1 MKKNR
6 EKIILVLI
14 LSILMFANIVSAV
27 KIYDNTN
34 SNKIEIGD
42 GLEFTLD
49 FGTEIQTADFLIQFD
64 NGKLE
69 YNSAS
74 TEDLKTNYI
83 SGQDKI
89 LCCYYDLTKIGTD
102 KITLKF
108 KAKAETNKT
117 NIKITNIT
125 VHTKTEEKTIPDITS
140 ENIKI
145 IKPFSDLLNN
155 VIENNNVINNATASN
170 TVNNEISNNT
180 TSNTV
185 NNETNITITSN
196 TKNNDNTTNS
206 KENSIENTV
215 EQNNKK
221 QENNTVSVKP
231 ILKTGV
237 DFKFGEL
244 LIILITFLI
253 FILILKNEQLPKKT
267 KIILAIIIILIGSIT
282 FLSKFVFAIND
293 DKILI
298 NKKDKSIL
306 IVLSTSNESRSMTIK
321 DFKEKT
327 QATNIDKK
335 ILAQA
340 IATFKNNEKYSIKIY
355 GDENNSGNINSSDIF
370 ELLNKENIDNTAIEE
385 ICNFIIKKDEFKNY
399 NNIPTGYEEFNENSI
414 VTPSTTPLQP
424 AQDRYTEVKNIET
437 LKNLDAKVGDKYK
450 TLGYYKENDGGA
462 GRYDIIEKSSNIK
475 IDNGLYIELNNGL
488 IAQLSIRNSTVNT
501 KQFGAMGNGQN
512 NDTQYLRTAFNSG
525 ISNIEMSKGEYKI
538 TDKINLDTPSTNI
551 IGNDSTIF
559 TDNDY
564 KPEKYSEFL
573 FVMQSNDCNI
583 SNLSIEARETE
594 NIENLYKAQA
604 YVGATNIKI
613 VECSFKV
620 PETASSEHSYS
631 NIDLYTGWH
640 NVLIDNCDLYLANDA
655 KEGGCIWIRDLF
667 NRGASDVTFSNNRCY
682 KKCHDEILAVFMGS
696 IENVNIL
703 NNTFTMPNSTDPS
716 TMSFTFGS
724 ASSKKAENIR
734 FEGNTI
740 DVKATMSLLHSKN
753 VNNLS
758 IKNNNI
764 KFEKVNLI
772 DNGKTNTFILYFPKD
787 NQENNS
793 KNVIIENNSLE
804 INNATS
810 NDVTGI
816 FSSNAQN
823 ITFDNNKI
831 TSNARINEAFTGE
844 VESMSNNNITFNEYV
859 RILINKPKNFTENHI
874 IFNAKF
880 DTFAQYH
887 TGNLNYES
895 NISNNMIESNYDE
908 ILTKEKSNLLMFN
921 GGTLNNHIVT
931 FKNNTIKSEKAN
943 YKSNLIYILN
953 LADKT
958 PQTIKII
965 NNAMS
970 GYRLVWKAQN
980 QEMHKVILE
989 NNT

>member
-1 MKKNR
+1 MKKIR
-6 EKIILVLI
+6 EKIILVFILLI
-14 LSILMFANIVSAV
+14 LIFANIASAV

-34 SNKIEIGD
+34 LNKIQIGNE
-42 GLEFTLD
+42 LEFTID
-49 FGTEIQTADFLIQFD
+49 FGTKIQTADFSVQFD
-64 NGKLE
+64 NEKLE
-69 YNSAS
+69 YNSVS

-83 SGQDKI
+83 AEQDKI

-102 KITLKF
+102 KIILKF

-145 IKPFSDLLNN
+145 IKPFSDLTNN
-155 VIENNNVINNATASN
+155 IIENNI
-170 TVNNEISNNT
+170 ISNNQ
-180 TSNTV
+180 
-185 NNETNITITSN
+185 I
-196 TKNNDNTTNS
+196 KNNTTENNTTNNGVIS
-206 KENSIENTV
+206 NNINNIINNNTDSNIV
-215 EQNNKK
+215 DNKNNKK
-221 QENNTVSVKP
+221 EENKTISVKP

-237 DFKFGEL
+237 DFKFGES
-244 LIILITFLI
+244 LIILITLLI

-282 FLSKFVFAIND
+282 FLSKFVFATND

-298 NKKDKSIL
+298 NKKNKSIL

-335 ILAQA
+335 ILAQT
-340 IATFKNNEKYSIKIY
+340 IATFKNNEKYSIKLY

-370 ELLNKENIDNTAIEE
+370 ELLNKENIDTNAIEE
-385 ICNFIIKKDEFKNY
+385 LCNFIIKKAEFKNY
-399 NNIPTGYEEFNENSI
+399 SNISTGYEEFNEKSI

-424 AQDRYTEVKNIET
+424 AQDRYTELKNVEE
-437 LKNLDAKVGDKYK
+437 LKNLNAQIGDKYK
-450 TLGYYKENDGGA
+450 TLGYYTENDGGA
-462 GRYDIIEKSSNIK
+462 GRYDIIAKDTNIK
-475 IDNGLYIELNNGL
+475 IDNGLYVELNNGL
-488 IAQLSIRNSTVNT
+488 VAKLSVRNETVNV
-501 KQFGAMGNGQN
+501 KQFGALGNGKN
-512 NDTQYLRTAFNSG
+512 DDTQYLRTAFNSG
-525 ISNIEMSKGEYKI
+525 IANVELPKGEYKI

-583 SNLSIEARETE
+583 SNLNIEARETE
-594 NIENLYKAQA
+594 NIENQYKAQV

-613 VECSFKV
+613 VGCSFKV
-620 PETASSEHSYS
+620 PETASNEHSYS

-640 NVLIDNCDLYLANDA
+640 NVLIDNCELYLANDA

-716 TMSFTFGS
+716 TMCFTFGS
-724 ASSKKAENIR
+724 NSSKQAKNIR

-740 DVKATMSLLHSKN
+740 DVKATMSLLHSRN
-753 VNNLS
+753 ANNLS

-816 FSSNAQN
+816 LSSNAQN

-844 VESMSNNNITFNEYV
+844 IESMSNNNMTFNEYV
-859 RILINKPKNFTENHI
+859 RILINKPKKFTQNHI
-874 IFNAKF
+874 IFNSKF
-880 DTFAQYH
+880 DTLVQYH
-887 TGNLNYES
+887 SGNLDYDS
-895 NISNNMIESNYDE
+895 NVSNNIIESNYDE
-908 ILTKEKSNLLMFN
+908 ISDGGKSNLLMFN
-921 GGTLNNHIVT
+921 GGILNNHIVT
-931 FKNNTIKSEKAN
+931 FEDNTIKSEKAN

-953 LADKT
+953 LSDTT
-958 PQTIKII
+958 PQII
-965 NNAMS
+965 NNSMS
-970 GYRLVWKAQN
+970 GYKLVWKAHN
-980 QEMHKVILE
+980 QEIHKIILE

>member
-1 MKKNR
+1 MKKIR
-6 EKIILVLI
+6 EKIILVFILLI
-14 LSILMFANIVSAV
+14 LIFANIASAV

-34 SNKIEIGD
+34 LNKIQIGNE
-42 GLEFTLD
+42 LEFTID
-49 FGTEIQTADFLIQFD
+49 FGTKIQTADFSVQFD
-64 NGKLE
+64 NEKLE
-69 YNSAS
+69 YNSVS

-83 SGQDKI
+83 AEQDKI

-102 KITLKF
+102 KIILKF

-145 IKPFSDLLNN
+145 IKPFSDLTNN
-155 VIENNNVINNATASN
+155 IIENNI
-170 TVNNEISNNT
+170 ISNNQ
-180 TSNTV
+180 
-185 NNETNITITSN
+185 I
-196 TKNNDNTTNS
+196 KNNTTENNTTNNGVIS
-206 KENSIENTV
+206 NNINNIINNNTDSNIV
-215 EQNNKK
+215 DNKNNKK
-221 QENNTVSVKP
+221 EENKTISVKP

-237 DFKFGEL
+237 DFKFGES
-244 LIILITFLI
+244 LIILITLLI

-282 FLSKFVFAIND
+282 FLSKFVFATND

-298 NKKDKSIL
+298 NKKNKSIL

-335 ILAQA
+335 ILAQT
-340 IATFKNNEKYSIKIY
+340 IATFKNNEKYSIKLY

-370 ELLNKENIDNTAIEE
+370 ELLNKENIDTNAIEE
-385 ICNFIIKKDEFKNY
+385 LCNFIIKKAEFKNY
-399 NNIPTGYEEFNENSI
+399 SNISTGYEEFNEKSI

-424 AQDRYTEVKNIET
+424 AQDRYTELKNVEE
-437 LKNLDAKVGDKYK
+437 LKNLNAQIGDKYK
-450 TLGYYKENDGGA
+450 TLGYYTENDGGA
-462 GRYDIIEKSSNIK
+462 GRYDIIAKDTNIK
-475 IDNGLYIELNNGL
+475 IDNGLYVELNNGL
-488 IAQLSIRNSTVNT
+488 VAKLSVRNETVNV
-501 KQFGAMGNGQN
+501 KQFGALGNGKN
-512 NDTQYLRTAFNSG
+512 DDTQYLRTAFNSG
-525 ISNIEMSKGEYKI
+525 IANVELPKGEYKI

-583 SNLSIEARETE
+583 SNLNIEARETE
-594 NIENLYKAQA
+594 NIENQYKAQV

-613 VECSFKV
+613 VGCSFKV
-620 PETASSEHSYS
+620 PETASNEHSYS

-640 NVLIDNCDLYLANDA
+640 NVLIDNCELYLANDA

-716 TMSFTFGS
+716 TMCFTFGS
-724 ASSKKAENIR
+724 NSSKQAKNIR

-740 DVKATMSLLHSKN
+740 DVKATMSLLHSRN
-753 VNNLS
+753 ANNLS

-816 FSSNAQN
+816 LSSNAQN

-844 VESMSNNNITFNEYV
+844 IESMSNNNMTFNEYV
-859 RILINKPKNFTENHI
+859 RILINKPKKFTQNHI
-874 IFNAKF
+874 IFN
-880 DTFAQYH
+880 
-887 TGNLNYES
+887 
-895 NISNNMIESNYDE
+895 
-908 ILTKEKSNLLMFN
+908 
-921 GGTLNNHIVT
+921 
-931 FKNNTIKSEKAN
+931 
-943 YKSNLIYILN
+943 
-953 LADKT
+953 
-958 PQTIKII
+958 
-965 NNAMS
+965 
-970 GYRLVWKAQN
+970 
-980 QEMHKVILE
+980 
-989 NNT
+989 

>member
-1 MKKNR
+1 MKKIR

-14 LSILMFANIVSAV
+14 LSILMFANIASAV

-34 SNKIEIGD
+34 SNKIEIGKE
-42 GLEFTLD
+42 LEFTIDL
-49 FGTEIQTADFLIQFD
+49 GTEIQTADFSIQFD
-64 NGKLE
+64 NKKLE
-69 YNSAS
+69 YSRTS

-83 SGQDKI
+83 AEQNKI
-89 LCCYYDLTKIGTD
+89 LCCYYDLSKIGTD
-102 KITLKF
+102 KIILKF

-145 IKPFSDLLNN
+145 IKPFSDLTNN
-155 VIENNNVINNATASN
+155 IIENNI
-170 TVNNEISNNT
+170 ISNNQ
-180 TSNTV
+180 
-185 NNETNITITSN
+185 I
-196 TKNNDNTTNS
+196 KNNTTENNTTNNDIIS
-206 KENSIENTV
+206 NNINNIITNDTISNTV
-215 EQNNKK
+215 EQNSKKEENK
-221 QENNTVSVKP
+221 TISVKP

-244 LIILITFLI
+244 LIILITLLI

-282 FLSKFVFAIND
+282 FLSKFVFATND

-298 NKKDKSIL
+298 NKKNKSIL
-306 IVLSTSNESRSMTIK
+306 IVLSTSNKLRSMTIK

-327 QATNIDKK
+327 QATNIDKE

-340 IATFKNNEKYSIKIY
+340 IATFKNNEKYSIKLY

-370 ELLNKENIDNTAIEE
+370 ELLNKENIDTNAIEE
-385 ICNFIIKKDEFKNY
+385 LCNFIIKKAEFKNY
-399 NNIPTGYEEFNENSI
+399 SNISNGYEEFNENSI

-424 AQDRYTEVKNIET
+424 AQDRYTELKNVEE
-437 LKNLDAKVGDKYK
+437 LKNLNAQIGDKYK
-450 TLGYYKENDGGA
+450 TLGYYTENDGGA
-462 GRYDIIEKSSNIK
+462 GRYDIIAKDTNIK
-475 IDNGLYIELNNGL
+475 IDNGLYVELNNGL
-488 IAQLSIRNSTVNT
+488 VAKLSVRNETVNV
-501 KQFGAMGNGQN
+501 KQFGALGNGKN
-512 NDTQYLRTAFNSG
+512 DDTQYLRTAFNSG
-525 ISNIEMSKGEYKI
+525 IANVELPKGEYKI

-583 SNLSIEARETE
+583 SNLNIEARETE
-594 NIENLYKAQA
+594 NIENLYKAQV

-613 VECSFKV
+613 GGCSFKV

-640 NVLIDNCDLYLANDA
+640 NVLIDTCELYLANDA

-716 TMSFTFGS
+716 TMGFTFGS
-724 ASSKKAENIR
+724 TSSKKAENIR

-740 DVKATMSLLHSKN
+740 DVKATMSLLHSRN
-753 VNNLS
+753 ANNLI

-772 DNGKTNTFILYFPKD
+772 DNGKANTFILYFPKD

-816 FSSNAQN
+816 LSSNAQN
-823 ITFDNNKI
+823 VTFDNNKI

-844 VESMSNNNITFNEYV
+844 VESMSNNNMTFNEYI
-859 RILINKPKNFTENHI
+859 RILINKPKNFTKNHI

-880 DTFAQYH
+880 DTFVQYH

-908 ILTKEKSNLLMFN
+908 ISAKGTSNLLMFN

-931 FKNNTIKSEKAN
+931 FADNTIKSEKAN

-965 NNAMS
+965 NNSMS
-970 GYRLVWKAQN
+970 GYKLVWKAQN
-980 QEMHKVILE
+980 QEIHKIILE

>member
-1 MKKNR
+1 MKKIR
-6 EKIILVLI
+6 EKIILVFILLI
-14 LSILMFANIVSAV
+14 LIFANIASAV

-34 SNKIEIGD
+34 LNKIQIGNE
-42 GLEFTLD
+42 LEFTID
-49 FGTEIQTADFLIQFD
+49 FGTKIQTADFSVQFD
-64 NGKLE
+64 NEKLE
-69 YNSAS
+69 YNSVS

-83 SGQDKI
+83 AEQDKI

-102 KITLKF
+102 KIILKF

-145 IKPFSDLLNN
+145 IKPFSDLTNN
-155 VIENNNVINNATASN
+155 IIENNI
-170 TVNNEISNNT
+170 ISNNQ
-180 TSNTV
+180 
-185 NNETNITITSN
+185 I
-196 TKNNDNTTNS
+196 KNNTTENNTTNNGVIS
-206 KENSIENTV
+206 NNINNIINNNTDSNIV
-215 EQNNKK
+215 DNKNNKK
-221 QENNTVSVKP
+221 EENKTISVKP

-237 DFKFGEL
+237 DFKFGES
-244 LIILITFLI
+244 LIILITLLI

-282 FLSKFVFAIND
+282 FLSKFVFATND

-298 NKKDKSIL
+298 NKKNKSIL

-335 ILAQA
+335 ILAQT
-340 IATFKNNEKYSIKIY
+340 IATFKNNEKYSIKLY

-370 ELLNKENIDNTAIEE
+370 ELLNKENIDTNAIEE
-385 ICNFIIKKDEFKNY
+385 LCNFIIKKAEFKNY
-399 NNIPTGYEEFNENSI
+399 SNISTGYEEFNEKSI

-424 AQDRYTEVKNIET
+424 AQDRYTELKNVEE
-437 LKNLDAKVGDKYK
+437 LKNLNAQIGDKYK
-450 TLGYYKENDGGA
+450 TLGYYTENDGGA
-462 GRYDIIEKSSNIK
+462 GRYDIIAKDTNIK
-475 IDNGLYIELNNGL
+475 IDNGLYVELNNGL
-488 IAQLSIRNSTVNT
+488 VAKLSVRNETVNV
-501 KQFGAMGNGQN
+501 KQFGALGNGKN
-512 NDTQYLRTAFNSG
+512 DDTQYLRTAFNSG
-525 ISNIEMSKGEYKI
+525 IANVELPKGEYKI

-583 SNLSIEARETE
+583 SNLNIEARETE
-594 NIENLYKAQA
+594 NIENQYKAQV

-613 VECSFKV
+613 VGCSFKV
-620 PETASSEHSYS
+620 PETASNEHSYS

-640 NVLIDNCDLYLANDA
+640 NVLIDNCELYLANDA

-703 NNTFTMPNSTDPS
+703 NNTFTMPNSNDPS
-716 TMSFTFGS
+716 TMCFTFGS
-724 ASSKKAENIR
+724 NSSKQAKNIR

-740 DVKATMSLLHSKN
+740 DVKATMSLLHSRN
-753 VNNLS
+753 ANNLS

-816 FSSNAQN
+816 LSSNAQN

-844 VESMSNNNITFNEYV
+844 IESMSNNNMTFNEYV
-859 RILINKPKNFTENHI
+859 RILINKPKKFTQNHI
-874 IFNAKF
+874 IFNSKF
-880 DTFAQYH
+880 DTLVQYH
-887 TGNLNYES
+887 SGNLDYDS
-895 NISNNMIESNYDE
+895 NVSNNIIESNYDE
-908 ILTKEKSNLLMFN
+908 ISDGGKSNLLMFN
-921 GGTLNNHIVT
+921 GGILNNHIVT
-931 FKNNTIKSEKAN
+931 FEDNTIKSEKAN

-953 LADKT
+953 LSDTT

-965 NNAMS
+965 NNSMS
-970 GYRLVWKAQN
+970 GYKLVWKAHN
-980 QEMHKVILE
+980 QEIHKIILE

>member
-1 MKKNR
+1 MKKIR
-6 EKIILVLI
+6 EKIILVFILLI
-14 LSILMFANIVSAV
+14 LIFANIASAV

-34 SNKIEIGD
+34 LNKIQIGNE
-42 GLEFTLD
+42 LEFTID
-49 FGTEIQTADFLIQFD
+49 FGTKIQTADFSVQFD
-64 NGKLE
+64 NEKLE
-69 YNSAS
+69 YNSVS

-83 SGQDKI
+83 AEQDKI

-102 KITLKF
+102 KIILKF

-145 IKPFSDLLNN
+145 IKPFSDLTNN
-155 VIENNNVINNATASN
+155 IIENNI
-170 TVNNEISNNT
+170 ISNNQ
-180 TSNTV
+180 
-185 NNETNITITSN
+185 I
-196 TKNNDNTTNS
+196 KNNTTENNTTNNGVIS
-206 KENSIENTV
+206 NNINNIINNNTDSNIV
-215 EQNNKK
+215 DNKNNKK
-221 QENNTVSVKP
+221 EENKTISVKP

-237 DFKFGEL
+237 DFKFGES
-244 LIILITFLI
+244 LIILITLLI

-282 FLSKFVFAIND
+282 FLSKFVFATND

-298 NKKDKSIL
+298 NKKNKSIL

-335 ILAQA
+335 ILAQT
-340 IATFKNNEKYSIKIY
+340 IATFKNNEKYSIKLY

-370 ELLNKENIDNTAIEE
+370 ELLNKENIDTNAIEE
-385 ICNFIIKKDEFKNY
+385 LCNFIIKKAEFKNY
-399 NNIPTGYEEFNENSI
+399 SNISTGYEEFNEKSI

-424 AQDRYTEVKNIET
+424 AQDRYTELKNVEE
-437 LKNLDAKVGDKYK
+437 LKNLNAQIGDKYK
-450 TLGYYKENDGGA
+450 TLGYYTENDGGA
-462 GRYDIIEKSSNIK
+462 GRYDIIAKDTNIK
-475 IDNGLYIELNNGL
+475 IDNGLYVELNNGL
-488 IAQLSIRNSTVNT
+488 VAKLSVRNETVNV
-501 KQFGAMGNGQN
+501 KQFGALGNGKN
-512 NDTQYLRTAFNSG
+512 DDTQYLRTAFNSG
-525 ISNIEMSKGEYKI
+525 IANVELPKGEYKI

-583 SNLSIEARETE
+583 SNLNIKARETE
-594 NIENLYKAQA
+594 NIENQYKAQV

-613 VECSFKV
+613 VGCSFKV
-620 PETASSEHSYS
+620 PETASNEHSYS

-640 NVLIDNCDLYLANDA
+640 NVLIDNCELYLANDA

-716 TMSFTFGS
+716 TMCFTFGS
-724 ASSKKAENIR
+724 NSSKQAKNIR

-740 DVKATMSLLHSKN
+740 DVKATMSLLHSRN
-753 VNNLS
+753 ANNLS

-816 FSSNAQN
+816 LSSNAQN

-844 VESMSNNNITFNEYV
+844 IESMSNNNMTFNEYV
-859 RILINKPKNFTENHI
+859 RILINKPKKFTQNHI
-874 IFNAKF
+874 IFNSKF
-880 DTFAQYH
+880 DTLVQYH
-887 TGNLNYES
+887 SGNLDYDS
-895 NISNNMIESNYDE
+895 NVSNNIIESNYDE
-908 ILTKEKSNLLMFN
+908 ISDGGKSNLLMFN
-921 GGTLNNHIVT
+921 GGILNNHIVT
-931 FKNNTIKSEKAN
+931 FEDNTIKSEKAN

-953 LADKT
+953 LSDTT

-965 NNAMS
+965 NNSMS
-970 GYRLVWKAQN
+970 GYKLVWKAHN
-980 QEMHKVILE
+980 QEIHKIILE

>member
-1 MKKNR
+1 MKKIR

-14 LSILMFANIVSAV
+14 LSILMFANIASAV

-34 SNKIEIGD
+34 SNKIEIGNE
-42 GLEFTLD
+42 LEFTID
-49 FGTEIQTADFLIQFD
+49 FGTEIQTADFSIQFD
-64 NGKLE
+64 NEKLE
-69 YNSAS
+69 YSRTS

-83 SGQDKI
+83 AEQNKI
-89 LCCYYDLTKIGTD
+89 LCCYYDLSKIGTD
-102 KITLKF
+102 KIILKF

-145 IKPFSDLLNN
+145 IKPFSDLTNN
-155 VIENNNVINNATASN
+155 IIENNI
-170 TVNNEISNNT
+170 ISNNQ
-180 TSNTV
+180 
-185 NNETNITITSN
+185 I
-196 TKNNDNTTNS
+196 KNNTTENNTTNNDIIS
-206 KENSIENTV
+206 NNINNIITNDTISNTV
-215 EQNNKK
+215 EQNSKKEENK
-221 QENNTVSVKP
+221 TISVKP

-244 LIILITFLI
+244 LIILITLLI

-282 FLSKFVFAIND
+282 FLSKFVFATND

-298 NKKDKSIL
+298 NKKNKSIL
-306 IVLSTSNESRSMTIK
+306 IVLSTSNELRSMTIK

-327 QATNIDKK
+327 QATNIDKE
-335 ILAQA
+335 IPAQA
-340 IATFKNNEKYSIKIY
+340 IATFKNNEKYSIKLY

-370 ELLNKENIDNTAIEE
+370 ELLNKENIDTNAIEE
-385 ICNFIIKKDEFKNY
+385 LCNFIIKKAEFKNY
-399 NNIPTGYEEFNENSI
+399 SNISTGYEEFNENSI

-424 AQDRYTEVKNIET
+424 AQDRYTELKNVEE
-437 LKNLDAKVGDKYK
+437 LKNLNAQIGDKYK
-450 TLGYYKENDGGA
+450 TLGYYTENDGGA
-462 GRYDIIEKSSNIK
+462 GRYDIIAKDTNIK
-475 IDNGLYIELNNGL
+475 IDNGLYVELNNGL
-488 IAQLSIRNSTVNT
+488 VAKLSVRNETVNV
-501 KQFGAMGNGQN
+501 KQFGALGNGKN
-512 NDTQYLRTAFNSG
+512 DDTQYLRTAFNSG
-525 ISNIEMSKGEYKI
+525 IANVELPKGEYKI

-564 KPEKYSEFL
+564 KPKKYSEFL

-583 SNLSIEARETE
+583 SNLNIEARETE
-594 NIENLYKAQA
+594 NIENQYKAQV

-613 VECSFKV
+613 VGCSFKV
-620 PETASSEHSYS
+620 PETASNEHSYS

-640 NVLIDNCDLYLANDA
+640 NVLIDNCELYLANNA

-716 TMSFTFGS
+716 TMCFTFGS
-724 ASSKKAENIR
+724 NSSKQAENIR

-740 DVKATMSLLHSKN
+740 DVKATMSLLHSRN
-753 VNNLS
+753 ANNLS

-816 FSSNAQN
+816 LSSNAQN

-844 VESMSNNNITFNEYV
+844 IESMSNNNMTFNEYV
-859 RILINKPKNFTENHI
+859 RILINKPKKFTQNHI
-874 IFNAKF
+874 IFNSKF
-880 DTFAQYH
+880 DTLVQYH
-887 TGNLNYES
+887 SGNLDYDS
-895 NISNNMIESNYDE
+895 NVSNNIIESTYDE
-908 ILTKEKSNLLMFN
+908 ISDRGKSNLLMFN

-931 FKNNTIKSEKAN
+931 FEDNTIKSEKAN

-953 LADKT
+953 LADTT

-965 NNAMS
+965 NNSMS
-970 GYRLVWKAQN
+970 GYKLIWKAQN
-980 QEMHKVILE
+980 QEIHKIILE

>member
-1 MKKNR
+1 MKKIR
-6 EKIILVLI
+6 EKIILVFILLI
-14 LSILMFANIVSAV
+14 LIFANIASAV

-34 SNKIEIGD
+34 LNKIEIGNE
-42 GLEFTLD
+42 LEFTID
-49 FGTEIQTADFLIQFD
+49 FGTEIQTADFSVQFD
-64 NGKLE
+64 NENLE

-83 SGQDKI
+83 AEQDKI

-102 KITLKF
+102 KIILKF

-125 VHTKTEEKTIPDITS
+125 VHTRTEEKTIPDITS

-145 IKPFSDLLNN
+145 IKPFSDSTNN
-155 VIENNNVINNATASN
+155 IIENNI
-170 TVNNEISNNT
+170 ISNNQ
-180 TSNTV
+180 
-185 NNETNITITSN
+185 I
-196 TKNNDNTTNS
+196 KNNTTENNTTNNGVIS
-206 KENSIENTV
+206 NNINNIINNNTDSNIV
-215 EQNNKK
+215 DNKNNKK
-221 QENNTVSVKP
+221 EENKTISVKP

-244 LIILITFLI
+244 LIILITLLI

-282 FLSKFVFAIND
+282 FLSKFVFATND

-298 NKKDKSIL
+298 NKKNKSIL

-327 QATNIDKK
+327 QATNIDKE

-340 IATFKNNEKYSIKIY
+340 IATFKNNEKYSIKLY

-370 ELLNKENIDNTAIEE
+370 ELLNKENIDTNAIEE
-385 ICNFIIKKDEFKNY
+385 LCNFIIKKAEFKNY
-399 NNIPTGYEEFNENSI
+399 SNILTGYEEFNENSI

-424 AQDRYTEVKNIET
+424 AQDRYTELKNVEE
-437 LKNLDAKVGDKYK
+437 LKNLNAQIGDKYK
-450 TLGYYKENDGGA
+450 TLGYYTENDGGA
-462 GRYDIIEKSSNIK
+462 GRYDIIAKDTNIK
-475 IDNGLYIELNNGL
+475 IDNGLYVELNNGL
-488 IAQLSIRNSTVNT
+488 VAKLSVRNETVNV
-501 KQFGAMGNGQN
+501 KQFGALGNGKN
-512 NDTQYLRTAFNSG
+512 DDTQCLRTALNSG
-525 ISNIEMSKGEYKI
+525 IANVELPKGEYKI

-551 IGNDSTIF
+551 IGNASTIF

-583 SNLSIEARETE
+583 SNLNIEARETE
-594 NIENLYKAQA
+594 NIENQYKAQV

-613 VECSFKV
+613 VGCSFKV
-620 PETASSEHSYS
+620 PETASNEHSYS

-640 NVLIDNCDLYLANDA
+640 NVLIDNCELYLANDA

-716 TMSFTFGS
+716 TMCFTFGS
-724 ASSKKAENIR
+724 NSSKQAKNIR

-740 DVKATMSLLHSKN
+740 DVKATMSLLHSRN
-753 VNNLS
+753 ANNLS

-816 FSSNAQN
+816 LSSNAQN

-844 VESMSNNNITFNEYV
+844 IESMSNNNMTFNEYV
-859 RILINKPKNFTENHI
+859 RILINKPKKFTQNHI
-874 IFNAKF
+874 IFNSKF
-880 DTFAQYH
+880 DTLVQYH
-887 TGNLNYES
+887 SGNLDYDS
-895 NISNNMIESNYDE
+895 NVSNNIIESNYDE
-908 ILTKEKSNLLMFN
+908 ISDGGKSNLLMFN
-921 GGTLNNHIVT
+921 GGILNNHIVT
-931 FKNNTIKSEKAN
+931 FEDNTIKSEKAN

-953 LADKT
+953 LSDTT

-965 NNAMS
+965 NNSMS
-970 GYRLVWKAQN
+970 GYKLVWKAHN
-980 QEMHKVILE
+980 QEIHKIILE

>member
-1 MKKNR
+1 MKCRRVFKMKKIR
-6 EKIILVLI
+6 EKIILVFILLI
-14 LSILMFANIVSAV
+14 LIFANIASAV

-34 SNKIEIGD
+34 LNKIQIGNE
-42 GLEFTLD
+42 LEFTID
-49 FGTEIQTADFLIQFD
+49 FGTKIQTADFSVQFD
-64 NGKLE
+64 NEKLE
-69 YNSAS
+69 YNSVS

-83 SGQDKI
+83 AEQDKI

-102 KITLKF
+102 KIILKF

-145 IKPFSDLLNN
+145 IKPFSDLTNN
-155 VIENNNVINNATASN
+155 IIENNI
-170 TVNNEISNNT
+170 ISNNQ
-180 TSNTV
+180 
-185 NNETNITITSN
+185 I
-196 TKNNDNTTNS
+196 KNNTTENNTTNNGVIS
-206 KENSIENTV
+206 NNINNIINNNTDSNIV
-215 EQNNKK
+215 DNKNNKK
-221 QENNTVSVKP
+221 EENKTISVKP

-237 DFKFGEL
+237 DFKFGES
-244 LIILITFLI
+244 LIILITLLI

-282 FLSKFVFAIND
+282 FLSKFVFATND

-298 NKKDKSIL
+298 NKKNKSIL

-335 ILAQA
+335 ILAQT
-340 IATFKNNEKYSIKIY
+340 IATFKNNEKYSIKLY

-370 ELLNKENIDNTAIEE
+370 ELLNKENIDTNAIEE
-385 ICNFIIKKDEFKNY
+385 LCNFIIKKAEFKNY
-399 NNIPTGYEEFNENSI
+399 SNISTGYEEFNEKSI

-424 AQDRYTEVKNIET
+424 AQDRYTELKNVEE
-437 LKNLDAKVGDKYK
+437 LKNLNAQIGDKYK
-450 TLGYYKENDGGA
+450 TLGYYTENDGGA
-462 GRYDIIEKSSNIK
+462 GRYDIIAKDTNIK
-475 IDNGLYIELNNGL
+475 IDNGLYVELNNGL
-488 IAQLSIRNSTVNT
+488 VAKLSVRNETVNV
-501 KQFGAMGNGQN
+501 KQFGALGNGKN
-512 NDTQYLRTAFNSG
+512 DDTQYLRTAFNSG
-525 ISNIEMSKGEYKI
+525 IANVELPKGEYKI

-583 SNLSIEARETE
+583 SNLNIEARETE
-594 NIENLYKAQA
+594 NIENQYKAQV

-613 VECSFKV
+613 VGCSFKV
-620 PETASSEHSYS
+620 PETASNEHSYS

-640 NVLIDNCDLYLANDA
+640 NVLIDNCELYLANDA

-716 TMSFTFGS
+716 TMCFTFGS
-724 ASSKKAENIR
+724 NSSKQAKNIR

-740 DVKATMSLLHSKN
+740 DVKATMSLLHSRN
-753 VNNLS
+753 ANNLS

-816 FSSNAQN
+816 LSSNAQN

-844 VESMSNNNITFNEYV
+844 IESMSNNNMTFNEYV
-859 RILINKPKNFTENHI
+859 RILINKPKKFTQNHI
-874 IFNAKF
+874 IFNSKF
-880 DTFAQYH
+880 DTLVQYH
-887 TGNLNYES
+887 SGNLDYDS
-895 NISNNMIESNYDE
+895 NVSNNIIESNYDE
-908 ILTKEKSNLLMFN
+908 ISDGGKSNLLMFN
-921 GGTLNNHIVT
+921 GGILNNHIVT
-931 FKNNTIKSEKAN
+931 FEDNTIKSEKAN

-953 LADKT
+953 LSDTT

-965 NNAMS
+965 NNSMS
-970 GYRLVWKAQN
+970 GYKLVWKAHN
-980 QEMHKVILE
+980 QEIHKIILE

>member
-1 MKKNR
+1 MKKIR
-6 EKIILVLI
+6 EKIILVFILLI
-14 LSILMFANIVSAV
+14 LIFANIASAV

-34 SNKIEIGD
+34 LNKIQIGNE
-42 GLEFTLD
+42 LEFTID
-49 FGTEIQTADFLIQFD
+49 FGTKIQTADFSVQFD
-64 NGKLE
+64 NEKLE
-69 YNSAS
+69 YNSVS

-83 SGQDKI
+83 AEQDKI

-102 KITLKF
+102 KIILKF

-145 IKPFSDLLNN
+145 IKPFSDLTNN
-155 VIENNNVINNATASN
+155 IIENNI
-170 TVNNEISNNT
+170 ISNNQ
-180 TSNTV
+180 
-185 NNETNITITSN
+185 I
-196 TKNNDNTTNS
+196 KNNTTENNTTNNGVIS
-206 KENSIENTV
+206 NNINNIINNNTDSNIV
-215 EQNNKK
+215 DNKNNKK
-221 QENNTVSVKP
+221 EENKTISVKP

-237 DFKFGEL
+237 DFKFGES
-244 LIILITFLI
+244 LIILITLLI

-282 FLSKFVFAIND
+282 FLSKFVFATND

-298 NKKDKSIL
+298 NKKNKSIL

-335 ILAQA
+335 ILAQT
-340 IATFKNNEKYSIKIY
+340 IATFKNNEKYSIKLY

-370 ELLNKENIDNTAIEE
+370 ELLNKENIDTNAIEE
-385 ICNFIIKKDEFKNY
+385 LCNFIIKKAEFKNY
-399 NNIPTGYEEFNENSI
+399 SNISTGYEEFNEKSI

-424 AQDRYTEVKNIET
+424 AQDRYTELKNVEE
-437 LKNLDAKVGDKYK
+437 LKNLNAQIGDKYK
-450 TLGYYKENDGGA
+450 TLGYYTENDGGA
-462 GRYDIIEKSSNIK
+462 GRYDIIAKDTNIK
-475 IDNGLYIELNNGL
+475 IDNGLYVELNNGL
-488 IAQLSIRNSTVNT
+488 VAKLSVRNETVNV
-501 KQFGAMGNGQN
+501 KQFGALGNGKN
-512 NDTQYLRTAFNSG
+512 DDTQYLRTAFNSG
-525 ISNIEMSKGEYKI
+525 IANVELPKGEYKI
-538 TDKINLDTPSTNI
+538 TDKINLHTPSTNI

-583 SNLSIEARETE
+583 SNLNIEARETE
-594 NIENLYKAQA
+594 NIENQYKAQV

-613 VECSFKV
+613 VGCSFKV
-620 PETASSEHSYS
+620 PETASNEHSYS

-640 NVLIDNCDLYLANDA
+640 NVLIDNCELYLANDA

-716 TMSFTFGS
+716 TMCFTFGS
-724 ASSKKAENIR
+724 NSSKQAKNIR

-740 DVKATMSLLHSKN
+740 DVKATMSLLHSRN
-753 VNNLS
+753 ANNLS

-816 FSSNAQN
+816 LSSNAQN

-844 VESMSNNNITFNEYV
+844 IESMSNNNMTFNEYV
-859 RILINKPKNFTENHI
+859 RILINKPKKFTQNHI
-874 IFNAKF
+874 IFNSKF
-880 DTFAQYH
+880 DTLVQYH
-887 TGNLNYES
+887 SGNLDYDS
-895 NISNNMIESNYDE
+895 NVSNNIIESNYDE
-908 ILTKEKSNLLMFN
+908 ISDGGKSNLLMFN
-921 GGTLNNHIVT
+921 GGILNNHIVT
-931 FKNNTIKSEKAN
+931 FEDNTIKSEKAN

-953 LADKT
+953 LSDTT

-965 NNAMS
+965 NNSMS
-970 GYRLVWKAQN
+970 GYKLVWKAHN
-980 QEMHKVILE
+980 QEIHKIILE

>member
-1 MKKNR
+1 MKKIR
-6 EKIILVLI
+6 EKIILVFILLI
-14 LSILMFANIVSAV
+14 LIFANIASAV

-34 SNKIEIGD
+34 LNKIQIGNE
-42 GLEFTLD
+42 LEFTID
-49 FGTEIQTADFLIQFD
+49 FGTKIQTADFSVQFD
-64 NGKLE
+64 NEKLE
-69 YNSAS
+69 YNSVS

-83 SGQDKI
+83 AEQDKI

-102 KITLKF
+102 KIILKF

-125 VHTKTEEKTIPDITS
+125 VHTRTEEKTIPDITS

-145 IKPFSDLLNN
+145 IKPFSDLTNN
-155 VIENNNVINNATASN
+155 IIENNI
-170 TVNNEISNNT
+170 ISNNQ
-180 TSNTV
+180 
-185 NNETNITITSN
+185 I
-196 TKNNDNTTNS
+196 KNNTTENNTTNNGVIS
-206 KENSIENTV
+206 NNINNIINNNTDSNIV
-215 EQNNKK
+215 DNKNNKK
-221 QENNTVSVKP
+221 EENKTISVKP

-244 LIILITFLI
+244 LIILITLLI

-282 FLSKFVFAIND
+282 FLSKFVFATND

-298 NKKDKSIL
+298 NKKNKSIL

-335 ILAQA
+335 ILAQT
-340 IATFKNNEKYSIKIY
+340 IATFKNNEKYSIKLY

-370 ELLNKENIDNTAIEE
+370 ELLNKENIDTNAIEE
-385 ICNFIIKKDEFKNY
+385 LCNFIIKKAEFKNY
-399 NNIPTGYEEFNENSI
+399 SNISTGYEEFNEKSI

-424 AQDRYTEVKNIET
+424 AQDRYTELKNVEE
-437 LKNLDAKVGDKYK
+437 LKNLNAQIGDKYK
-450 TLGYYKENDGGA
+450 TLGYYTENDGGA
-462 GRYDIIEKSSNIK
+462 GRYDIIAKDTNIK
-475 IDNGLYIELNNGL
+475 IDNGLYVELNNGL
-488 IAQLSIRNSTVNT
+488 VAKLSVRNETVNV
-501 KQFGAMGNGQN
+501 KQFGALGNGKN
-512 NDTQYLRTAFNSG
+512 DDTQYLRTAFNSG
-525 ISNIEMSKGEYKI
+525 IANVELPKGEYKI

-583 SNLSIEARETE
+583 SNLNIEARETE
-594 NIENLYKAQA
+594 NIENQYKAQV

-613 VECSFKV
+613 VGCSFKV
-620 PETASSEHSYS
+620 PETASNEHSYS

-640 NVLIDNCDLYLANDA
+640 NVLIDNCELYLANDA

-716 TMSFTFGS
+716 TMCFTFGS
-724 ASSKKAENIR
+724 NSSKQAKNIR

-740 DVKATMSLLHSKN
+740 DVKATMSLLHSRN
-753 VNNLS
+753 ANNLS

-816 FSSNAQN
+816 LSSNAQN

-844 VESMSNNNITFNEYV
+844 IESMSNNNMTFNEYV
-859 RILINKPKNFTENHI
+859 RILINKPKKFTQNHI
-874 IFNAKF
+874 IFN
-880 DTFAQYH
+880 
-887 TGNLNYES
+887 
-895 NISNNMIESNYDE
+895 
-908 ILTKEKSNLLMFN
+908 
-921 GGTLNNHIVT
+921 
-931 FKNNTIKSEKAN
+931 
-943 YKSNLIYILN
+943 
-953 LADKT
+953 
-958 PQTIKII
+958 
-965 NNAMS
+965 
-970 GYRLVWKAQN
+970 
-980 QEMHKVILE
+980 
-989 NNT
+989 

>member
-1 MKKNR
+1 MKKIR
-6 EKIILVLI
+6 EKIILVFILLI
-14 LSILMFANIVSAV
+14 LIFANIASAV
-27 KIYDNTN
+27 KIYDNIN
-34 SNKIEIGD
+34 LNKIEIGNE
-42 GLEFTLD
+42 LEFTID
-49 FGTEIQTADFLIQFD
+49 FGTKIQTADFSVQFD
-64 NGKLE
+64 NEKLE
-69 YNSAS
+69 YNSVS

-83 SGQDKI
+83 AEQDKI

-102 KITLKF
+102 KIILKF

-145 IKPFSDLLNN
+145 IKPFSDLTNN
-155 VIENNNVINNATASN
+155 IIENNI
-170 TVNNEISNNT
+170 ISNNQ
-180 TSNTV
+180 
-185 NNETNITITSN
+185 I
-196 TKNNDNTTNS
+196 KNNTTENNTTNNGVIS
-206 KENSIENTV
+206 NNINNIINNNTDSNIV
-215 EQNNKK
+215 DNKNNKK
-221 QENNTVSVKP
+221 EENKTISVKP

-237 DFKFGEL
+237 DFKFGES
-244 LIILITFLI
+244 LIILITLLI

-282 FLSKFVFAIND
+282 FLSKFVFATND

-298 NKKDKSIL
+298 NKKNKSIL

-335 ILAQA
+335 ILAQT
-340 IATFKNNEKYSIKIY
+340 IATFKNNEKYSIKLY

-370 ELLNKENIDNTAIEE
+370 ELLNKENIDTNAIEE
-385 ICNFIIKKDEFKNY
+385 LCNFIIKKAEFKNY
-399 NNIPTGYEEFNENSI
+399 SNISTGYEEFNEKSI

-424 AQDRYTEVKNIET
+424 AQDRYTELKNVEE
-437 LKNLDAKVGDKYK
+437 LKNLNAQIGDKYK
-450 TLGYYKENDGGA
+450 TLGYYTENDGGA
-462 GRYDIIEKSSNIK
+462 GRYDIIAKDTNIK
-475 IDNGLYIELNNGL
+475 IDNGLYVELNNGL
-488 IAQLSIRNSTVNT
+488 VAKLSVRNETVNV
-501 KQFGAMGNGQN
+501 KQFGALGNGKN
-512 NDTQYLRTAFNSG
+512 DDTQYLRTAFNSG
-525 ISNIEMSKGEYKI
+525 IANVELPKGEYKI

-583 SNLSIEARETE
+583 SNLNIEARETE
-594 NIENLYKAQA
+594 NIENQYKAQV

-613 VECSFKV
+613 VGCSFKV
-620 PETASSEHSYS
+620 PETASNEHSYS

-640 NVLIDNCDLYLANDA
+640 NVLIDNCELYLANDA

-716 TMSFTFGS
+716 TMCFTFGS
-724 ASSKKAENIR
+724 NSSKQAKNIR

-740 DVKATMSLLHSKN
+740 DVKATMSLLHSRN
-753 VNNLS
+753 ANNLS

-816 FSSNAQN
+816 LSSNAQN

-844 VESMSNNNITFNEYV
+844 IESMSNNNMTFNEYV
-859 RILINKPKNFTENHI
+859 RILINKPKKFTQNHI
-874 IFNAKF
+874 IFNSKF
-880 DTFAQYH
+880 DTLVQYH
-887 TGNLNYES
+887 SGNLDYDS
-895 NISNNMIESNYDE
+895 NVSNNIIESNYDE
-908 ILTKEKSNLLMFN
+908 ISDGGKSNLLMFN
-921 GGTLNNHIVT
+921 GGILNNHIVT
-931 FKNNTIKSEKAN
+931 FEDNTIKSEKAN

-953 LADKT
+953 LSDTT

-965 NNAMS
+965 NNSMS
-970 GYRLVWKAQN
+970 GYKLVWKAHN
-980 QEMHKVILE
+980 QEIHKIILE

>member
-1 MKKNR
+1 MKKIR
-6 EKIILVLI
+6 EKIILVFILLI
-14 LSILMFANIVSAV
+14 LIFANIASAV

-34 SNKIEIGD
+34 LNKIQIGNE
-42 GLEFTLD
+42 LEFTID
-49 FGTEIQTADFLIQFD
+49 FGTKIQTADFSVQFD
-64 NGKLE
+64 NEKLE
-69 YNSAS
+69 YNSVS

-83 SGQDKI
+83 AEQDKI

-102 KITLKF
+102 KIILKF

-145 IKPFSDLLNN
+145 IKPFSDLTNN
-155 VIENNNVINNATASN
+155 IIENNI
-170 TVNNEISNNT
+170 ISNNQ
-180 TSNTV
+180 
-185 NNETNITITSN
+185 I
-196 TKNNDNTTNS
+196 KNNTTENNTTNNGVIS
-206 KENSIENTV
+206 NNINNIINNNTDSNIV
-215 EQNNKK
+215 DNKNNKK
-221 QENNTVSVKP
+221 EENKTISVKP

-237 DFKFGEL
+237 DFKFGES
-244 LIILITFLI
+244 LIILITLLI

-282 FLSKFVFAIND
+282 FLSKFVFATND

-298 NKKDKSIL
+298 NKKNKSIL

-335 ILAQA
+335 ILAQT
-340 IATFKNNEKYSIKIY
+340 IATFKNNEKYSIKLY

-370 ELLNKENIDNTAIEE
+370 ELLNKENIDTNAIEE
-385 ICNFIIKKDEFKNY
+385 LCNFIIKKAEFKNY
-399 NNIPTGYEEFNENSI
+399 SNISTGYEEFNEKSI

-424 AQDRYTEVKNIET
+424 AQDRYTELKNVEE
-437 LKNLDAKVGDKYK
+437 LKNLNAQIGDKYK
-450 TLGYYKENDGGA
+450 TLGYYTENDGGA
-462 GRYDIIEKSSNIK
+462 GRYDIIAKDTNIK
-475 IDNGLYIELNNGL
+475 IDNGLYVELNNGL
-488 IAQLSIRNSTVNT
+488 VAKLSVRNETVNV
-501 KQFGAMGNGQN
+501 KQFGALGNGKN
-512 NDTQYLRTAFNSG
+512 DDTQYLRTAFNSG
-525 ISNIEMSKGEYKI
+525 IANVELPKGEYKI

-583 SNLSIEARETE
+583 SNLNIEARETE
-594 NIENLYKAQA
+594 NIENQYKAQV

-613 VECSFKV
+613 VGCSFKV
-620 PETASSEHSYS
+620 PETASNEHSYS

-640 NVLIDNCDLYLANDA
+640 NVLIDNCELYLANDA

-716 TMSFTFGS
+716 TMCFTFGS
-724 ASSKKAENIR
+724 NSSKQAKNIR

-740 DVKATMSLLHSKN
+740 DVKATMSLLHSRN
-753 VNNLS
+753 ANNLS

-816 FSSNAQN
+816 LSSNAQN

-844 VESMSNNNITFNEYV
+844 IESMSNNNMTFNEYV
-859 RILINKPKNFTENHI
+859 RILINKPKKFTQNHI
-874 IFNAKF
+874 IFNSKF
-880 DTFAQYH
+880 DTLVQYH
-887 TGNLNYES
+887 SGNLDYDS
-895 NISNNMIESNYDE
+895 NVSNNIIESNYDE
-908 ILTKEKSNLLMFN
+908 ISDGGKSNLLMFN
-921 GGTLNNHIVT
+921 GGILNNHIVT
-931 FKNNTIKSEKAN
+931 FEDNTIKSEKAN

-953 LADKT
+953 LADTT

-965 NNAMS
+965 NNSMS
-970 GYRLVWKAQN
+970 GYKLVWKAQN
-980 QEMHKVILE
+980 QEIHKIILE

>member
-1 MKKNR
+1 MKKIR
-6 EKIILVLI
+6 EKIILVFILLI
-14 LSILMFANIVSAV
+14 LIFANIASAV

-34 SNKIEIGD
+34 LNKIQIGNE
-42 GLEFTLD
+42 LEFTID
-49 FGTEIQTADFLIQFD
+49 FGTKIQTADFSVQFD
-64 NGKLE
+64 NEKLE
-69 YNSAS
+69 YNSVS

-83 SGQDKI
+83 AEQDKI

-102 KITLKF
+102 KIILKF

-145 IKPFSDLLNN
+145 IKPFSDLTNN
-155 VIENNNVINNATASN
+155 IIENNI
-170 TVNNEISNNT
+170 ISNNQ
-180 TSNTV
+180 
-185 NNETNITITSN
+185 I
-196 TKNNDNTTNS
+196 KNNTTENNTTNNGVIS
-206 KENSIENTV
+206 NNINNIINNNTDSNIV
-215 EQNNKK
+215 DNKNNKK
-221 QENNTVSVKP
+221 EENKTISVKP

-237 DFKFGEL
+237 DFKFGES
-244 LIILITFLI
+244 LIILITLLI

-282 FLSKFVFAIND
+282 FLSKFVFATND

-298 NKKDKSIL
+298 NKKNKSIL

-335 ILAQA
+335 ILAQT
-340 IATFKNNEKYSIKIY
+340 IATFKNNEKYSIKLY

-370 ELLNKENIDNTAIEE
+370 ELLNKENIDTNAIEE
-385 ICNFIIKKDEFKNY
+385 LCNFIIKKAEFKNY
-399 NNIPTGYEEFNENSI
+399 SNISTGYEEFNEKSI

-424 AQDRYTEVKNIET
+424 AQDRYTELKNVEE
-437 LKNLDAKVGDKYK
+437 LKNLNAQIGDKYK
-450 TLGYYKENDGGA
+450 TLGYYTENDGGA
-462 GRYDIIEKSSNIK
+462 GRYDIIAKDTNIK
-475 IDNGLYIELNNGL
+475 IDNGLYVELNNGL
-488 IAQLSIRNSTVNT
+488 VAKLSVRNETVNV
-501 KQFGAMGNGQN
+501 KQFGALGNGKN
-512 NDTQYLRTAFNSG
+512 DDTQYLRTAFNSG
-525 ISNIEMSKGEYKI
+525 IANVELPKGEYKI

-583 SNLSIEARETE
+583 SNLNIEARETE
-594 NIENLYKAQA
+594 NIENQYKAQV

-613 VECSFKV
+613 VGCSFKV
-620 PETASSEHSYS
+620 PETASNEHSYS

-640 NVLIDNCDLYLANDA
+640 NVLIDNCELYLANDA

-716 TMSFTFGS
+716 TMCFTFGS
-724 ASSKKAENIR
+724 NSSKQAKNIR

-740 DVKATMSLLHSKN
+740 DVKATMSLLHSRN
-753 VNNLS
+753 ANNLS

-793 KNVIIENNSLE
+793 K
-804 INNATS
+804 
-810 NDVTGI
+810 
-816 FSSNAQN
+816 
-823 ITFDNNKI
+823 
-831 TSNARINEAFTGE
+831 
-844 VESMSNNNITFNEYV
+844 M
-859 RILINKPKNFTENHI
+859 
-874 IFNAKF
+874 
-880 DTFAQYH
+880 
-887 TGNLNYES
+887 
-895 NISNNMIESNYDE
+895 
-908 ILTKEKSNLLMFN
+908 
-921 GGTLNNHIVT
+921 
-931 FKNNTIKSEKAN
+931 
-943 YKSNLIYILN
+943 
-953 LADKT
+953 
-958 PQTIKII
+958 
-965 NNAMS
+965 
-970 GYRLVWKAQN
+970 
-980 QEMHKVILE
+980 
-989 NNT
+989 

>member
-1 MKKNR
+1 MKKIR
-6 EKIILVLI
+6 EKIILVFILLI
-14 LSILMFANIVSAV
+14 LIFANIASAV

-34 SNKIEIGD
+34 LNKIQIGNE
-42 GLEFTLD
+42 LEFTID
-49 FGTEIQTADFLIQFD
+49 FGTKIQTADFSVQFD
-64 NGKLE
+64 NEKLE
-69 YNSAS
+69 YNSVS

-83 SGQDKI
+83 AEQDKI

-102 KITLKF
+102 KIILKF

-145 IKPFSDLLNN
+145 IKPFSDSSNN
-155 VIENNNVINNATASN
+155 IIENNI
-170 TVNNEISNNT
+170 ISNNQ
-180 TSNTV
+180 
-185 NNETNITITSN
+185 I
-196 TKNNDNTTNS
+196 KNNTTENNTTNNGVIS
-206 KENSIENTV
+206 NNINNIINNNTDSNIV
-215 EQNNKK
+215 DNKNNKK
-221 QENNTVSVKP
+221 EENKTISVKP

-244 LIILITFLI
+244 LIILITLLI

-282 FLSKFVFAIND
+282 FLSKFVFATND

-298 NKKDKSIL
+298 NKKNKSIL

-327 QATNIDKK
+327 QATNIDKE

-340 IATFKNNEKYSIKIY
+340 IATFKNNEKYSIKLY

-370 ELLNKENIDNTAIEE
+370 ELLNEENIDTNAIEE
-385 ICNFIIKKDEFKNY
+385 LCNFIIKKAEFKNY
-399 NNIPTGYEEFNENSI
+399 SNISTGYEEFNENSI

-424 AQDRYTEVKNIET
+424 AQDRYTELKNVEE
-437 LKNLDAKVGDKYK
+437 LKNLNAQIGDKYK
-450 TLGYYKENDGGA
+450 TLGYYTENDGGA
-462 GRYDIIEKSSNIK
+462 GRYDIIAKDTNIK
-475 IDNGLYIELNNGL
+475 IDNGLYVELNNGL
-488 IAQLSIRNSTVNT
+488 VAKLSVRKETVNV
-501 KQFGAMGNGQN
+501 KQFGTLGNGKN
-512 NDTQYLRTAFNSG
+512 DDTQYLRTAFNSG
-525 ISNIEMSKGEYKI
+525 IANVELPKGEYKI

-583 SNLSIEARETE
+583 SNLNIEARETE
-594 NIENLYKAQA
+594 NIENQYKAQV

-613 VECSFKV
+613 VGCSFKV
-620 PETASSEHSYS
+620 PETASNEHSYS

-640 NVLIDNCDLYLANDA
+640 NVLIDNCELYLANDA

-716 TMSFTFGS
+716 TMCFTFGS
-724 ASSKKAENIR
+724 NSSKQAENIR

-740 DVKATMSLLHSKN
+740 DVKATMSLLHSRN
-753 VNNLS
+753 ANNLS

-816 FSSNAQN
+816 LSSNAQN

-844 VESMSNNNITFNEYV
+844 IESMSNNNMTFNEYV
-859 RILINKPKNFTENHI
+859 RILINKPKKFTQNHI
-874 IFNAKF
+874 IFNSKF
-880 DTFAQYH
+880 DTLVQYH
-887 TGNLNYES
+887 SGNLDYDS
-895 NISNNMIESNYDE
+895 NVSNNIIESNYDE
-908 ILTKEKSNLLMFN
+908 ISDGGKSNLLMFN
-921 GGTLNNHIVT
+921 GGILNNHIVT
-931 FKNNTIKSEKAN
+931 FEDNTIKSEKAN

-953 LADKT
+953 LSDTT

-965 NNAMS
+965 NNSMS
-970 GYRLVWKAQN
+970 GYKLVWKAHN
-980 QEMHKVILE
+980 QEIHKIILE

>member
-1 MKKNR
+1 MKKIR
-6 EKIILVLI
+6 EKIILVFILLI
-14 LSILMFANIVSAV
+14 LIFANIASAV

-34 SNKIEIGD
+34 SNKIEIGKE
-42 GLEFTLD
+42 LEFTID
-49 FGTEIQTADFLIQFD
+49 FGTEIQTADFSIQFD
-64 NGKLE
+64 NKKLE
-69 YNSAS
+69 YSSTSA
-74 TEDLKTNYI
+74 EDLKTNYI
-83 SGQDKI
+83 AEQNKI
-89 LCCYYDLTKIGTD
+89 LCCYYDLSKIGTD
-102 KITLKF
+102 KIILKF

-145 IKPFSDLLNN
+145 IKPFSDLTNN
-155 VIENNNVINNATASN
+155 IIENNIIPNNQIKNN
-170 TVNNEISNNT
+170 TTENNTTNNDIISNNI
-180 TSNTV
+180 
-185 NNETNITITSN
+185 NNIITNDTIS
-196 TKNNDNTTNS
+196 
-206 KENSIENTV
+206 NTV
-215 EQNNKK
+215 EQNSKKEENK
-221 QENNTVSVKP
+221 TISVKP

-244 LIILITFLI
+244 LIILITLLI

-282 FLSKFVFAIND
+282 FLSKFVFATND

-298 NKKDKSIL
+298 NKKNKSIL
-306 IVLSTSNESRSMTIK
+306 IVLSTSNELRSMTIK

-327 QATNIDKK
+327 QATNIDKD

-340 IATFKNNEKYSIKIY
+340 IATFKNNEKYSIKLY

-370 ELLNKENIDNTAIEE
+370 ELLNKENIDTNAIEE
-385 ICNFIIKKDEFKNY
+385 LCNFIIKKAEFKNY
-399 NNIPTGYEEFNENSI
+399 SNISTGYEEFNENSI

-424 AQDRYTEVKNIET
+424 AQDRYTELKNVEE
-437 LKNLDAKVGDKYK
+437 LKNLNAQIGDKYK
-450 TLGYYKENDGGA
+450 TLGYYTENDGGA
-462 GRYDIIEKSSNIK
+462 GRYDIIAKDTNIK
-475 IDNGLYIELNNGL
+475 IDNGLYVELNNGL
-488 IAQLSIRNSTVNT
+488 VAKLSVRNETVNV
-501 KQFGAMGNGQN
+501 KQFGALGNGKN
-512 NDTQYLRTAFNSG
+512 DDTQYLRTAFNSG
-525 ISNIEMSKGEYKI
+525 IANVELPKGEYKI

-564 KPEKYSEFL
+564 KPKKYSEFL

-583 SNLSIEARETE
+583 SNLNIEARETE
-594 NIENLYKAQA
+594 NIENQYKAQV

-613 VECSFKV
+613 VRCSFKV
-620 PETASSEHSYS
+620 PETASNEHSYS

-640 NVLIDNCDLYLANDA
+640 NVLIDNCELYLANNA

-716 TMSFTFGS
+716 TMCFTFGS
-724 ASSKKAENIR
+724 NSSKQAENIR

-740 DVKATMSLLHSKN
+740 DVKATMSLLHSRN
-753 VNNLS
+753 ANNLS

-816 FSSNAQN
+816 LSSNAQN

-844 VESMSNNNITFNEYV
+844 IESMSNNNMTFNEYV
-859 RILINKPKNFTENHI
+859 RILINKPKKFTQNHI
-874 IFNAKF
+874 IFNSKF
-880 DTFAQYH
+880 DTLVQYH
-887 TGNLNYES
+887 SGNLDYDS
-895 NISNNMIESNYDE
+895 NVSNNIIESTYDE
-908 ILTKEKSNLLMFN
+908 ISDRGKSNLLMFN

-931 FKNNTIKSEKAN
+931 FEDNTIKSEKAN

-953 LADKT
+953 LADTT

-965 NNAMS
+965 NNSMS
-970 GYRLVWKAQN
+970 GYKLIWKAQN
-980 QEMHKVILE
+980 QEIHKIILE

>member
-1 MKKNR
+1 MKKIR
-6 EKIILVLI
+6 EKIILVFILLI
-14 LSILMFANIVSAV
+14 LIFANIASAV

-34 SNKIEIGD
+34 LNKIEIGNE
-42 GLEFTLD
+42 LEFTID
-49 FGTEIQTADFLIQFD
+49 FGTKIQTADFSVQFD
-64 NGKLE
+64 NENLE

-83 SGQDKI
+83 AEQDKI

-102 KITLKF
+102 KIILKF

-145 IKPFSDLLNN
+145 IKPFSDLTNN
-155 VIENNNVINNATASN
+155 IIENNI
-170 TVNNEISNNT
+170 ISNNQ
-180 TSNTV
+180 
-185 NNETNITITSN
+185 I
-196 TKNNDNTTNS
+196 KNNTTENNTTNNGVIS
-206 KENSIENTV
+206 NNINNIINNNTDSNIV
-215 EQNNKK
+215 DNKNNKK
-221 QENNTVSVKP
+221 EENKTISVKP

-237 DFKFGEL
+237 DFKFGES
-244 LIILITFLI
+244 LIILITLLI

-282 FLSKFVFAIND
+282 FLSKFVFATND

-298 NKKDKSIL
+298 NKKNKSIL

-340 IATFKNNEKYSIKIY
+340 IATFKNNEKYSIKLY

-370 ELLNKENIDNTAIEE
+370 ELLNKENIDTNAIEE
-385 ICNFIIKKDEFKNY
+385 LCNFIIKKAEFKNY
-399 NNIPTGYEEFNENSI
+399 SNISTGYEEFNENSI

-424 AQDRYTEVKNIET
+424 AQDRYTELKNVEE
-437 LKNLDAKVGDKYK
+437 LKNLNAQIGDKYK
-450 TLGYYKENDGGA
+450 TLGYYTENDGGA
-462 GRYDIIEKSSNIK
+462 GRYDIIAKDTNIK
-475 IDNGLYIELNNGL
+475 IDNGLYVELNNGL
-488 IAQLSIRNSTVNT
+488 VAKLSVRNETVNV
-501 KQFGAMGNGQN
+501 KQFGALGNGKN
-512 NDTQYLRTAFNSG
+512 DDTQYLRTAFNSG
-525 ISNIEMSKGEYKI
+525 IANVELPKGEYKI

-583 SNLSIEARETE
+583 SNLNIEARETE
-594 NIENLYKAQA
+594 NIENQYKAQV

-613 VECSFKV
+613 VGCSFKV
-620 PETASSEHSYS
+620 PETASNEHSYS

-640 NVLIDNCDLYLANDA
+640 NVLIDNCELYLANDA

-716 TMSFTFGS
+716 TMCFTFGS
-724 ASSKKAENIR
+724 NSSKQAKNIR

-740 DVKATMSLLHSKN
+740 DVKATMSLLHSRN
-753 VNNLS
+753 ANNLS

-816 FSSNAQN
+816 LSSNAQN

-844 VESMSNNNITFNEYV
+844 IESMSNNNMTFNEYV
-859 RILINKPKNFTENHI
+859 RILINKPKKFTQNHI
-874 IFNAKF
+874 IFNSKF
-880 DTFAQYH
+880 DTLVQYH
-887 TGNLNYES
+887 SGNLDYDS
-895 NISNNMIESNYDE
+895 NVSNNIIESNYDE
-908 ILTKEKSNLLMFN
+908 ISDGGKSNLLMFN
-921 GGTLNNHIVT
+921 GGILNNHIVT
-931 FKNNTIKSEKAN
+931 FEDNTIKSEKAN

-953 LADKT
+953 LSDTT

-965 NNAMS
+965 NNSMS
-970 GYRLVWKAQN
+970 GYKLVWKAHN
-980 QEMHKVILE
+980 QEIHKIILE

>member
-1 MKKNR
+1 MKKIR
-6 EKIILVLI
+6 EKIILVFILLI
-14 LSILMFANIVSAV
+14 LIFANIASAV

-34 SNKIEIGD
+34 LNKIQIGNE
-42 GLEFTLD
+42 LEFTID
-49 FGTEIQTADFLIQFD
+49 FGTKIQ
-64 NGKLE
+64 
-69 YNSAS
+69 

-83 SGQDKI
+83 AEQDKI

-102 KITLKF
+102 KIILKF

-145 IKPFSDLLNN
+145 IKPFSDLTNN
-155 VIENNNVINNATASN
+155 IIENNI
-170 TVNNEISNNT
+170 ISNNQ
-180 TSNTV
+180 
-185 NNETNITITSN
+185 I
-196 TKNNDNTTNS
+196 KNNTTENNTTNNGVIS
-206 KENSIENTV
+206 NNINNIINNNTDSNIV
-215 EQNNKK
+215 DNKNNKK
-221 QENNTVSVKP
+221 EENKTISVKP

-237 DFKFGEL
+237 DFKFGES
-244 LIILITFLI
+244 LIILITLLI

-282 FLSKFVFAIND
+282 FLSKFVFATND

-298 NKKDKSIL
+298 NKKNKSIL

-335 ILAQA
+335 ILAQT
-340 IATFKNNEKYSIKIY
+340 IATFKNNEKYSIKLY

-370 ELLNKENIDNTAIEE
+370 ELLNKENIDTNAIEE
-385 ICNFIIKKDEFKNY
+385 LCNFIIKKAEFKNY
-399 NNIPTGYEEFNENSI
+399 SNISTGYEEFNEKSI

-424 AQDRYTEVKNIET
+424 AQDRYTELKNVEE
-437 LKNLDAKVGDKYK
+437 LKNLNAQIGDKYK
-450 TLGYYKENDGGA
+450 TLGYYTENDGGA
-462 GRYDIIEKSSNIK
+462 GRYDIIAKDTNIK
-475 IDNGLYIELNNGL
+475 IDNGLYVELNNGL
-488 IAQLSIRNSTVNT
+488 VAKLSVRNETVNV
-501 KQFGAMGNGQN
+501 KQFGALGNGKN
-512 NDTQYLRTAFNSG
+512 DDTQYLRTAFNSG
-525 ISNIEMSKGEYKI
+525 IANVELPKGEYKI

-583 SNLSIEARETE
+583 SNLNIEARETE
-594 NIENLYKAQA
+594 NIENQYKAQV

-613 VECSFKV
+613 VGCSFKV
-620 PETASSEHSYS
+620 PETASNEHSYS

-640 NVLIDNCDLYLANDA
+640 NVLIDNCELYLANDA

-716 TMSFTFGS
+716 TMCFTFGS
-724 ASSKKAENIR
+724 NSSKQAKNIR

-740 DVKATMSLLHSKN
+740 DVKATMSLLHSRN
-753 VNNLS
+753 ANNLS

-816 FSSNAQN
+816 LSSNAQN

-844 VESMSNNNITFNEYV
+844 IESMSNNNMTFNEYV
-859 RILINKPKNFTENHI
+859 RILINKPKKFTQNHI
-874 IFNAKF
+874 IFNSKF
-880 DTFAQYH
+880 DTLVQYH
-887 TGNLNYES
+887 SGNLDYDS
-895 NISNNMIESNYDE
+895 NISNNIIESNYDE
-908 ILTKEKSNLLMFN
+908 ISDGGKSNLLMFN

-931 FKNNTIKSEKAN
+931 FEDNTIKSEKAN

-953 LADKT
+953 LADTT

-965 NNAMS
+965 NNSMS
-970 GYRLVWKAQN
+970 GYKLIWKAQN
-980 QEMHKVILE
+980 QEIHKIILE

>member
-1 MKKNR
+1 MKKIR
-6 EKIILVLI
+6 EKIILVFILLI
-14 LSILMFANIVSAV
+14 LIFANIASAV

-34 SNKIEIGD
+34 LNKIQIGNE
-42 GLEFTLD
+42 LEFTID
-49 FGTEIQTADFLIQFD
+49 FGTKIQTADFSVQFD
-64 NGKLE
+64 NEKLE
-69 YNSAS
+69 YNSVS

-83 SGQDKI
+83 AEQDKI

-102 KITLKF
+102 KIILKF

-145 IKPFSDLLNN
+145 IKPFSDLTNN
-155 VIENNNVINNATASN
+155 IIENNI
-170 TVNNEISNNT
+170 ISNNQ
-180 TSNTV
+180 
-185 NNETNITITSN
+185 I
-196 TKNNDNTTNS
+196 KNNTTENNTTNNGVIS
-206 KENSIENTV
+206 NNINNIINNNTDSNIV
-215 EQNNKK
+215 DNKNNKK
-221 QENNTVSVKP
+221 EENKTISVKP

-237 DFKFGEL
+237 DFKFGES
-244 LIILITFLI
+244 LIILITLLI

-282 FLSKFVFAIND
+282 FLSKFVFATND

-298 NKKDKSIL
+298 NKKNKSIL

-327 QATNIDKK
+327 QETNIDKK
-335 ILAQA
+335 ILAQT
-340 IATFKNNEKYSIKIY
+340 IATFKNNEKYSIKLY

-370 ELLNKENIDNTAIEE
+370 ELLNKENIDTNAIEE
-385 ICNFIIKKDEFKNY
+385 LCNFIIKKAEFKNY
-399 NNIPTGYEEFNENSI
+399 SNISTGYEEFNEKSI

-424 AQDRYTEVKNIET
+424 AQDRYTELKNVEE
-437 LKNLDAKVGDKYK
+437 LKNLNAQIGDKYK
-450 TLGYYKENDGGA
+450 TLGYYTENDGGA
-462 GRYDIIEKSSNIK
+462 GRYDIIAKDTNIK
-475 IDNGLYIELNNGL
+475 IDNGLYVELNNGL
-488 IAQLSIRNSTVNT
+488 VAKLSVRNETVNV
-501 KQFGAMGNGQN
+501 KQFGALGNGKN
-512 NDTQYLRTAFNSG
+512 DDTQYLRTAFNSG
-525 ISNIEMSKGEYKI
+525 IANVELPKGEYKI

-583 SNLSIEARETE
+583 SNLNIEARETE
-594 NIENLYKAQA
+594 NIENQYKAQV

-613 VECSFKV
+613 VGCSFKV
-620 PETASSEHSYS
+620 PETASNEHSYS

-640 NVLIDNCDLYLANDA
+640 NVLIDNCELYLANDA

-716 TMSFTFGS
+716 TMCFTFGS
-724 ASSKKAENIR
+724 NSSKQAKNIR

-740 DVKATMSLLHSKN
+740 DVKATMSLLHSRN
-753 VNNLS
+753 ANNLS

-816 FSSNAQN
+816 LSSNAQN

-844 VESMSNNNITFNEYV
+844 IESMSNNNMTFNEYV
-859 RILINKPKNFTENHI
+859 RILINKPKKFTQNHI
-874 IFNAKF
+874 IFNSKF
-880 DTFAQYH
+880 DTLVQYH
-887 TGNLNYES
+887 SGNLDYDS
-895 NISNNMIESNYDE
+895 NVSNNIIESNYDE
-908 ILTKEKSNLLMFN
+908 ISDGGKSNLLMFN
-921 GGTLNNHIVT
+921 GGILNNHIVT
-931 FKNNTIKSEKAN
+931 FEDNTIKSEKAN

-953 LADKT
+953 LSDTT

-965 NNAMS
+965 NNSMS
-970 GYRLVWKAQN
+970 GYKLVWKAHN
-980 QEMHKVILE
+980 QEIHKIILE

>member
-1 MKKNR
+1 MKKIR
-6 EKIILVLI
+6 EKIILVFILLI
-14 LSILMFANIVSAV
+14 LIFANIASAV

-34 SNKIEIGD
+34 LNKIQIGNE
-42 GLEFTLD
+42 LEFTID
-49 FGTEIQTADFLIQFD
+49 FGTKIQTADFSVQFD
-64 NGKLE
+64 NEKLE
-69 YNSAS
+69 YNSVS

-83 SGQDKI
+83 AEQDKI

-102 KITLKF
+102 KIILKF

-145 IKPFSDLLNN
+145 IKPFSDLTNN
-155 VIENNNVINNATASN
+155 IIENNI
-170 TVNNEISNNT
+170 ISNNQ
-180 TSNTV
+180 
-185 NNETNITITSN
+185 I
-196 TKNNDNTTNS
+196 KNNTTENNTTNNGVIS
-206 KENSIENTV
+206 NNINNIINNNTDSNIV
-215 EQNNKK
+215 DNKNNKK
-221 QENNTVSVKP
+221 EENKTISVKP

-237 DFKFGEL
+237 DFKFGES
-244 LIILITFLI
+244 LIILITLLI

-282 FLSKFVFAIND
+282 FLSKFVFATND

-298 NKKDKSIL
+298 NKKNKSIL

-335 ILAQA
+335 ILAQT
-340 IATFKNNEKYSIKIY
+340 IATFKNNEKYSIKLY

-370 ELLNKENIDNTAIEE
+370 ELLNKENIDTNAIEE
-385 ICNFIIKKDEFKNY
+385 LCNFIIKKAEFKNY
-399 NNIPTGYEEFNENSI
+399 SNISTGYEEFNEKSI

-424 AQDRYTEVKNIET
+424 AQDRYTELKNVEE
-437 LKNLDAKVGDKYK
+437 LKNLNAQIGDKYK
-450 TLGYYKENDGGA
+450 TLGYYTENDGGA
-462 GRYDIIEKSSNIK
+462 GRYDIIAKDTNIK
-475 IDNGLYIELNNGL
+475 IDNGLYVELNNGL
-488 IAQLSIRNSTVNT
+488 VAKLSVRNETVNV
-501 KQFGAMGNGQN
+501 KQFGALGNGKN
-512 NDTQYLRTAFNSG
+512 DDTQYLRTAFNSG
-525 ISNIEMSKGEYKI
+525 IANVELPKGEYKI

-583 SNLSIEARETE
+583 SNLNIEARETE
-594 NIENLYKAQA
+594 NIENQYKAQV

-613 VECSFKV
+613 VGCSFKV
-620 PETASSEHSYS
+620 PETASNEHSYS

-640 NVLIDNCDLYLANDA
+640 NVLIDNCELYLANDA

-716 TMSFTFGS
+716 TMCFTFGS
-724 ASSKKAENIR
+724 NSSKQAKNIR

-740 DVKATMSLLHSKN
+740 DVKATMSLLHSRN
-753 VNNLS
+753 ANNLS

-816 FSSNAQN
+816 LSSNAQN

-844 VESMSNNNITFNEYV
+844 IESMSNNNMTFNEYV
-859 RILINKPKNFTENHI
+859 RILINKPKKFTQNHI
-874 IFNAKF
+874 IFNSKF
-880 DTFAQYH
+880 DTLVQYH
-887 TGNLNYES
+887 SGNLDYDS
-895 NISNNMIESNYDE
+895 NVSNNIIESNYDE
-908 ILTKEKSNLLMFN
+908 ISDGGKSNLLMFN
-921 GGTLNNHIVT
+921 GGILNNHIVT
-931 FKNNTIKSEKAN
+931 FEDNTIKSEKAN

-953 LADKT
+953 LSDTT

-965 NNAMS
+965 NNSMS
-970 GYRLVWKAQN
+970 GYKLVWKAHN
-980 QEMHKVILE
+980 QEIHKIILE

>member
-1 MKKNR
+1 MKKIR
-6 EKIILVLI
+6 EKIILVFILLI
-14 LSILMFANIVSAV
+14 LIFANIASAV

-34 SNKIEIGD
+34 LNKIQIGNE
-42 GLEFTLD
+42 LEFTID
-49 FGTEIQTADFLIQFD
+49 FGTKIQTADFSVQFD
-64 NGKLE
+64 NEKLE

-83 SGQDKI
+83 AEQDKI

-102 KITLKF
+102 KIILKF

-145 IKPFSDLLNN
+145 IKPFSDLTNN
-155 VIENNNVINNATASN
+155 IIENNI
-170 TVNNEISNNT
+170 ISNNQ
-180 TSNTV
+180 
-185 NNETNITITSN
+185 I
-196 TKNNDNTTNS
+196 KNNTTENNTTNNGVIS
-206 KENSIENTV
+206 NNINNIINNNTDSNIV
-215 EQNNKK
+215 DNKNNKK
-221 QENNTVSVKP
+221 EENKTISVKP

-244 LIILITFLI
+244 LIILITLLI

-282 FLSKFVFAIND
+282 FLSKFVFATND

-298 NKKDKSIL
+298 NKKNKSIL

-327 QATNIDKK
+327 QATNIDKE
-335 ILAQA
+335 ILAQT
-340 IATFKNNEKYSIKIY
+340 IATFKNNEKYSIKLY

-370 ELLNKENIDNTAIEE
+370 ELLNKENIDTNAIEE
-385 ICNFIIKKDEFKNY
+385 LCNFIIKKAEFKNY
-399 NNIPTGYEEFNENSI
+399 SNISTGYEEFNENSI

-424 AQDRYTEVKNIET
+424 AQDRYTELKNVEE
-437 LKNLDAKVGDKYK
+437 LKNLNAQIGDKYK
-450 TLGYYKENDGGA
+450 TLGYYTENDGGA
-462 GRYDIIEKSSNIK
+462 GRYDIIAKDTNIK
-475 IDNGLYIELNNGL
+475 IDNGLYVELNNGL
-488 IAQLSIRNSTVNT
+488 VAKLSVRNETVNV
-501 KQFGAMGNGQN
+501 KQFGALGNGKN
-512 NDTQYLRTAFNSG
+512 DDTQYLRTAFNSG
-525 ISNIEMSKGEYKI
+525 IANVELPKGEYKI

-583 SNLSIEARETE
+583 SNLNIEARETE
-594 NIENLYKAQA
+594 NIENQYKAQV

-613 VECSFKV
+613 VGCSFKV
-620 PETASSEHSYS
+620 PETASNEHSYS

-640 NVLIDNCDLYLANDA
+640 NVLIDNCELYLANDA

-716 TMSFTFGS
+716 TMCFTFGS
-724 ASSKKAENIR
+724 NSSKQAKNIR

-740 DVKATMSLLHSKN
+740 DVKATMSLLHSRN
-753 VNNLS
+753 ANNLS

-816 FSSNAQN
+816 LSSNAQN

-844 VESMSNNNITFNEYV
+844 IESMSNNNMTFNEYV
-859 RILINKPKNFTENHI
+859 RILINKPKKFTQNHI
-874 IFNAKF
+874 IFNSKF
-880 DTFAQYH
+880 DTLVQYH
-887 TGNLNYES
+887 SGNLDYDS
-895 NISNNMIESNYDE
+895 NVSNNIIESNYDE
-908 ILTKEKSNLLMFN
+908 ISDGGKSNLLMFN
-921 GGTLNNHIVT
+921 GGILNNHIVT
-931 FKNNTIKSEKAN
+931 FEDNTIKSEKAN

-953 LADKT
+953 LSDTT

-965 NNAMS
+965 NNSMS
-970 GYRLVWKAQN
+970 GYKLVWKAHN
-980 QEMHKVILE
+980 QEIHKIILE

>member
-1 MKKNR
+1 MKKIR
-6 EKIILVLI
+6 EKIILVFILLI
-14 LSILMFANIVSAV
+14 LIFANIASAV

-34 SNKIEIGD
+34 LNKIEIGNE
-42 GLEFTLD
+42 LEFTID
-49 FGTEIQTADFLIQFD
+49 FGTEIQTADFSVQFD
-64 NGKLE
+64 NEKLE

-83 SGQDKI
+83 AEQDKI

-102 KITLKF
+102 KIILKF

-145 IKPFSDLLNN
+145 IKPFSDLTNN
-155 VIENNNVINNATASN
+155 IIENNI
-170 TVNNEISNNT
+170 ISNNQ
-180 TSNTV
+180 
-185 NNETNITITSN
+185 I
-196 TKNNDNTTNS
+196 KNNTTENNTTNNGVIS
-206 KENSIENTV
+206 NNINNIINNNTDSNIV
-215 EQNNKK
+215 DNKNNKK
-221 QENNTVSVKP
+221 EENKAISVKP

-244 LIILITFLI
+244 LIILITLLI

-282 FLSKFVFAIND
+282 FLSKFVFATND

-298 NKKDKSIL
+298 NKKNKSIL

-327 QATNIDKK
+327 QATNIDKE
-335 ILAQA
+335 ILAQT
-340 IATFKNNEKYSIKIY
+340 IATFKNNEKYSIKLY

-370 ELLNKENIDNTAIEE
+370 ELLNKENIDTNAIEE
-385 ICNFIIKKDEFKNY
+385 LCNFIIKKAEFKNY
-399 NNIPTGYEEFNENSI
+399 SNISTGYEEFNENSI

-424 AQDRYTEVKNIET
+424 AQDRYTELKNVEE
-437 LKNLDAKVGDKYK
+437 LKNLNAQIGDKYK
-450 TLGYYKENDGGA
+450 TLGYYTENDGGA
-462 GRYDIIEKSSNIK
+462 GRYDIIAKDTNIK
-475 IDNGLYIELNNGL
+475 IDNGLYVELNNGL
-488 IAQLSIRNSTVNT
+488 VAKLSVRNETVNV
-501 KQFGAMGNGQN
+501 KQFGALGNGKN
-512 NDTQYLRTAFNSG
+512 DDTQYLRTAFNSG
-525 ISNIEMSKGEYKI
+525 IANVELPKGEYKI

-583 SNLSIEARETE
+583 SNLNIEARETE
-594 NIENLYKAQA
+594 NIENQYKAQV

-613 VECSFKV
+613 VGCSFKV
-620 PETASSEHSYS
+620 PETASNEHSYS

-640 NVLIDNCDLYLANDA
+640 NVLIDNCELYLANDA

-716 TMSFTFGS
+716 TMCFTFGS
-724 ASSKKAENIR
+724 NSSKQAKNIR

-740 DVKATMSLLHSKN
+740 DVKATMSLLHSRN
-753 VNNLS
+753 ANNLS

-816 FSSNAQN
+816 LSSNAQN

-844 VESMSNNNITFNEYV
+844 IESMSNTNMTFNEYV
-859 RILINKPKNFTENHI
+859 RILINKPKKFTKNHI
-874 IFNAKF
+874 IFNSKF

-887 TGNLNYES
+887 SGNLDYES
-895 NISNNMIESNYDE
+895 NISNNIIESNYDE
-908 ILTKEKSNLLMFN
+908 ISDGGKSNLLMFN

-931 FKNNTIKSEKAN
+931 FEDNTIKSEKAN

-953 LADKT
+953 LADTT

-965 NNAMS
+965 NNSMS
-970 GYRLVWKAQN
+970 GYKLIWKAQN
-980 QEMHKVILE
+980 QEIHKIILE